1 MLADVHDAIAY
12 GSCVNTVRELE
23 LKVDFW
29 GIEMRSLGALR
40 SRRRISIAFGKFPK
54 LLLSH
59 D

>member
-1 MLADVHDAIAY
+1 MLADVHDA
-12 GSCVNTVRELE
+12 NTVRELE

-54 LLLSH
+54 LLLLSH